1 MMNWFKKLMLFRLLI
16 LLIQLKKTDYNR
28 KINEIEN
35 IVTTY
40 DNNNKYITTQDFTQL
55 TSKYFRAKL
64 AQENLASQTD
74 IVDFV
79 KKIDFNDKLQN
90 VNKKVAYNKKRHT
103 EKELKMISAKG
114 LITDFINK
122 YSSINGA
129 NCFSSN
135 GLQNY

>member
-35 IVTTY
+35 IVTTQN
-40 DNNNKYITTQDFTQL
+40 NNNKYITTQDFTQL
-55 TSKYFRAKL
+55 TSEDFRAKL
-64 AQENLASQTD
+64 TQENLASQTD

-90 VNKKVAYNKKRHT
+90 LNKKVAYSKKRHI
-103 EKELKMISAKG
+103 E
-114 LITDFINK
+114 INTK
-122 YSSINGA
+122 
-129 NCFSSN
+129 
-135 GLQNY
+135 LDDL

>member
-35 IVTTY
+35 IVTTQN
-40 DNNNKYITTQDFTQL
+40 NNNKYITTQDFTQL
-55 TSKYFRAKL
+55 TSEDFRAKL

-90 VNKKVAYNKKRHT
+90 LNKKVVYSKKRHI
-103 EKELKMISAKG
+103 E
-114 LITDFINK
+114 INTK
-122 YSSINGA
+122 
-129 NCFSSN
+129 
-135 GLQNY
+135 LDDL